1 MYLILCWSYFN
12 HSLHLV
18 GKKKNKIKKRILNR
32 NRNIGGI
39 NHNSIIF
46 PNRSALVHTV
56 CEYVLV
62 CVCLCVHVCV
72 CLCVCVANCAVA
84 ERCWSRICVCVC
96 VRVCVCVCVSVC
108 VCCYL
113 CGGCAIL
120 GYNMCLCVCGC
131 VCVCVCV

>member
-62 CVCLCVHVCV
+62 CVCLCAHVLV
-72 CLCVCVANCAVA
+72 CLCMCGECGFGGCAWVCMCVGACVCVLLTVRLLSDAGAEYVFVCVAV
-84 ERCWSRICVCVC
+84 
-96 VRVCVCVCVSVC
+96 
-108 VCCYL
+108 
-113 CGGCAIL
+113 
-120 GYNMCLCVCGC
+120 
-131 VCVCVCV
+131 

>member
-56 CEYVLV
+56 CICVCICGLLVCCVVLLAVCGVVSV
-62 CVCLCVHVCV
+62 CVCLSACLSVCLSVCVHVCV
-72 CLCVCVANCAVA
+72 CVREQHRESAYMRVGVHTSERVCEC
-84 ERCWSRICVCVC
+84 E
-96 VRVCVCVCVSVC
+96 RVCV
-108 VCCYL
+108 
-113 CGGCAIL
+113 
-120 GYNMCLCVCGC
+120 
-131 VCVCVCV
+131 